1 MESVQINTVCH
12 QMTSYEIII
21 RSKYWLASG
30 RHSCSSFD
38 DQQAMT

>member
-21 RSKYWLASG
+21 RSKYRLVSG